1 MALSPALANAN
12 TNQLHAIE
20 ALSAQLE
27 SVLLGK
33 QHQIKLAICC
43 LLAGGHLL
51 VEDRPGVGKTTL
63 AHALGQSLGANWNRV
78 QFTNDLLPADIT
90 GVSVFDQ
97 RDNSFE
103 FKPGPVF
110 APILMADEINRAP
123 PRAQSALLEAME
135 ERQVTVDGKTYALDP
150 QFFVI
155 ATQNPADRAGAYPL
169 PESQLDRFLI
179 SIELGYPDEETEK
192 SLLKR
197 AKPTRPDTQPD
208 PVCSTED
215 LAQWQQEVLSL
226 HVSDTLADYT
236 FALIQASRDREK
248 QDHDCRGLS
257 PRAGINLINLARA
270 HAYLHARAM
279 VLPDDIQSVFPAA
292 AAHRLKGS
300 VSKGTPL
307 ANELLEQVP
316 LNN

>member
-1 MALSPALANAN
+1 MALSTALAN
-12 TNQLHAIE
+12 TNNSNLQVIE
-20 ALSAQLE
+20 TLSAQLE
-27 SVLLGK
+27 TVLLGK
-33 QHQIKLAICC
+33 EHQIGLAICC

-63 AHALGQSLGANWNRV
+63 AHALGQSLGARWNRV

-97 RDNSFE
+97 RNNSFE
-103 FKPGPVF
+103 FKPGPIF
-110 APILMADEINRAP
+110 APILLADEINRAP

-135 ERQVTVDGKTYALDP
+135 ERQVTVDGQTYELDP

-179 SIELGYPDEETEK
+179 SIEIGYPDQETEK
-192 SLLKR
+192 SLLQRNKSAR
-197 AKPTRPDTQPD
+197 ADTMLD
-208 PVCSTED
+208 PVCTTED
-215 LAQWQQEVLSL
+215 LALWQQDVMSV
-226 HVSDTLADYT
+226 HVSDAIADYT
-236 FALIQASRDREK
+236 YALIQASRDREK
-248 QDHDCRGLS
+248 KQNDCRGLS

-270 HAYLHARAM
+270 HAYLQARAM
-279 VLPDDIQSVFPAA
+279 VLPDDVQSVFSAA

-300 VSKGTPL
+300 VSKGTAL
-307 ANELLEQVP
+307 ANEILEQVP
-316 LNN
+316 LNY